1 MECVREVT
9 GESRQGPH
17 LVGACHSGRTLDF
30 VVGCKEGSMVKREAW
45 F

>member
-9 GESRQGPH
+9 GEGPQGPR
-17 LVGACHSGRTLDF
+17 LVGACLAGRTLDF
-30 VVGCKEGSMVKREAW
+30 VVGCKEGSVVKRGAW